1 MQDLGAIIFHDMS
14 VFQGLTLIL
23 ASFAGSFITIALGI
37 GGGAMLLAVM
47 ASILP
52 AAALIPLHGVI
63 QLGSNATRAIMMWR
77 ETYWQPL
84 VGFSV
89 GAIIGAALGGS
100 IAVNLPPALVQIGVG
115 LFIIW
120 SVLAKPP
127 RWLSHVSWAA
137 GGVSSFLTMFFGA
150 TGPFVASYIKALS
163 LPRHAHT
170 ATQAVAMT
178 VQHGLK
184 TTIFAMFGFA
194 FWPWIPF
201 LIAMILAGA
210 LGTWAGKFVLNWQ
223 SDARYGTWLNYALI
237 AVALRLI
244 WGGITSLA

>member
-1 MQDLGAIIFHDMS
+1 MDDLGAIIFHDMT
-14 VFQGLTLIL
+14 VLQGMLLIL

-52 AAALIPLHGVI
+52 PAALIPLHGVI
-63 QLGSNATRAIMMWR
+63 QLGSNFFRAAMMLR
-77 ETYWQPL
+77 DTNLTPL
-84 VGFSV
+84 IGFSI
-89 GAIIGAALGGS
+89 GAVVGAALGGS
-100 IAVNLPPALVQIGVG
+100 VAVNLSPALVQIGVG

-120 SVLAKPP
+120 TVLAKPP
-127 RWLSHVSWAA
+127 RWLSHIPWAA
-137 GGVSSFLTMFFGA
+137 GGISSFLTMFFGA

-178 VQHGLK
+178 IQHGLK
-184 TTIFAMFGFA
+184 TAVFATLGFA

-201 LIAMILAGA
+201 LTLMIIAGA
-210 LGTWAGKFVLNWQ
+210 LGT
-223 SDARYGTWLNYALI
+223 
-237 AVALRLI
+237 
-244 WGGITSLA
+244 